1 MKLKMLGVCFTMVLF
16 AMPSYAGL
24 KLGNV
29 LKTPST
35 STSSEGAG
43 QVAVPRVDN
52 NPNQQRRNEL
62 NTMIEAAPDRT
73 VAGLEKYFAQKFGV
87 PGAKKNSSERTAWR
101 VRINEIGDFHNCLL
115 VKVTEG
121 NFKGPAYLDMT
132 DASCDHASTQYAPVV
147 WEYIK

>member
-1 MKLKMLGVCFTMVLF
+1 MKCKMMSVCLILSLLSLPCF
-16 AMPSYAGL
+16 AGF

-29 LKTPST
+29 IKTPS
-35 STSSEGAG
+35 SGSSSEGAG
-43 QVAVPRVDN
+43 QVAVPRVDT
-52 NPNQQRRNEL
+52 NPNQQRRKEL
-62 NTMIEAAPDRT
+62 TAMVESAPDRS
-73 VAGLEKYFAQKFGV
+73 VVGLEQHFAQKFGV
-87 PGAKKNSSERTAWR
+87 AGAKKNSSERTAWR

-132 DASCDHASTQYAPVV
+132 DAACEHSSTQYAPIV

>member
-1 MKLKMLGVCFTMVLF
+1 MKCKPVILTIGMCLLSVTSF
-16 AMPSYAGL
+16 AGL

-29 LKTPST
+29 LKTPSAG
-35 STSSEGAG
+35 SNSEGAG

-52 NPNQQRRNEL
+52 NPNPRRRKEL
-62 NTMIEAAPDRT
+62 TALVEAAPDRS
-73 VAGLEKYFAQKFGV
+73 VVGLEQYLAKKFGV
-87 PGAKKNSSERTAWR
+87 AGAKKNSSERTAWLVR
-101 VRINEIGDFHNCLL
+101 VNEIEDFHNCLL

-132 DASCDHASTQYAPVV
+132 DAGCNHPSTQYAPVV